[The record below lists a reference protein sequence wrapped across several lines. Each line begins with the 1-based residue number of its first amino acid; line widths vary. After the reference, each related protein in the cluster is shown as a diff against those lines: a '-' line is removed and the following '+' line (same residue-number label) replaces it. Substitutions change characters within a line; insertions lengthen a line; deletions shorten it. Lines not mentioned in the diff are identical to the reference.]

1 MRTRLSSR
9 ARWLALTA
17 TIVTPVIALTC
28 APSAAFAAPSDAPL
42 ASGEDWSVTRAPGGY
57 LVTVDLD
64 EPLPIVSDAPTLV
77 ADGETLGFATESADG
92 LSLSL
97 FTTDATVTRAA
108 DIDKGWASAD
118 IDKAAEQPAPE
129 RVDEPTNDELVE
141 QMSRMAPLAA
151 TADPADPGTYAVTEA
166 EYDFGDRAVPLAG
179 ISGIRGEMTGK
190 MYLTDAPGERPTVI
204 LLHGRHTSCST
215 GTANPLRWPCGPN
228 QVNVRSYQ
236 GYEGTGRALASHGY
250 NVLSIAANAVNSN
263 DNQLALDYGAQA
275 RGQLILDTLGML
287 EKANSGAAVV
297 FDDVSWPAEDGT
309 VTRTSRTLDEALSYA
324 TTRRDAPAAA
334 GGVSAASLAGRFD
347 LDTVGI
353 MGHSRG
359 GEGATSAVTLNQGLA
374 DPYGIVSVLPLAP
387 VDFGRMTV
395 PDVPM
400 AVFLP
405 YCDGD
410 VSNQQGQHMVDDS
423 RGAFGDNVM
432 RSAVWVM
439 GANHNF
445 FNTVWTPG
453 MYPYATGDDWSTS
466 DRTSS
471 CRTAD
476 PSRLTASQQY
486 RVGVSYMT
494 GFFRLTMGGESQ
506 FRSLFDGSATP
517 STTATSYADVR
528 IMASQPSSATTML
541 TDFTRSSTLVRTA
554 GNASAQVCA
563 NAETASSIAP
573 SVPYCTPRTVGT
585 ARVPHWTPVRFG
597 LNVPAY
603 PVTRVTWTGSTTN
616 PAAVSNGQLLV
627 TVPEGSRNVSSHTQ
641 LTLKAAPDLSVA
653 SGTDFTITV
662 ADGSGRTFTRTA
674 SEINPFAVNRLPGG
688 THTSLNKIV
697 LQQLTIP
704 TAEMT
709 DIDLT
714 DVREVRIGASVG
726 ADATGAGGLYLSDLA
741 FDTPTSTPAKV
752 ATRTTVNVA
761 GTVVEEGK
769 AADTREIA
777 VYLNR
782 AESSTVTAWV
792 SFVPTSGP
800 VSAAV
805 QGVRFAPGET
815 CTVVEVPIAGNIL
828 PSTTPSTAITV
839 SATNTTG
846 AVMGASAFNTL
857 TVREDDGVT
866 GSLPALPEAGV
877 QGDACAE
884 FEASRT
890 AGALTASA
898 TELAPG
904 AELTLTATGY
914 RVGESV
920 QFTFAGTEAATA
932 TAAADGTASATFTI
946 ADDQPLGSQTA
957 RAIGAGSARLQEAT
971 VDVLTPTTT
980 TLSLAEGTSLVE
992 GAELTFIAK
1001 IDGAATEGTVTF
1013 TDGGA
1018 AGGGAGSTAPTAAA
1032 GALLGSVEVVD
1043 GVARLTLPD
1052 GLSAGSH
1059 AVVAVFGRTA
1069 IAAES
1074 RSEPLTFTLAAA
1086 PVTEEPGTGGEPST
1100 PGTGGEPSTPGTG
1113 GEQPITGA
1121 PAAAPA
1127 DRGDLALTGGEI
1139 ASWALLA
1146 GGSLLALGAALL
1158 VARRRAGARADS

>member
-17 TIVTPVIALTC
+17 TIVTPLIALTC
-28 APSAAFAAPSDAPL
+28 APSAAFAAPADSPL
-42 ASGEDWSVTRAPGGY
+42 AAGDDWSVTRAPGGY
-57 LVTVDLD
+57 LVTVQLD

-97 FTTDATVTRAA
+97 FTTDAAVTRAGE
-108 DIDKGWASAD
+108 IDKGWASAD
-118 IDKAAEQPAPE
+118 IDKAAEQPVPE
-129 RVDEPTNDELVE
+129 RVEEPSNDELVE

-151 TADPADPGTYAVTEA
+151 TADPGDPGAYAVTEA
-166 EYDFGDRAVPLAG
+166 EYDFGDRAVALAG

-275 RGQLILDTLGML
+275 RGRLILDTLGML
-287 EKANSGAAVV
+287 EKANAGEPVA
-297 FDDVSWPAEDGT
+297 FEDVSWPADDAT
-309 VTRTSRTLDEALSYA
+309 VTRTSRSLDEALAYA

-334 GGVSAASLAGRFD
+334 TGVTAASLVGRFD

-410 VSNQQGQHMVDDS
+410 VSNQQGQHMIDDS
-423 RGAFGDNVM
+423 RGAFGDDVM

-471 CRTAD
+471 CRSAD
-476 PSRLTASQQY
+476 PSRLSAAQQY
-486 RVGVSYMT
+486 QVGVSYMT
-494 GFFRLTMGGESQ
+494 GFFRLTMGGETQ
-506 FRSLFDGSATP
+506 FQSLFDGSTTP

-541 TDFTRSSTLVRTA
+541 TDFTRAGTLVRTT

-563 NAETASSIAP
+563 NAETATSIAP

-597 LNVPAY
+597 LNVPAF
-603 PVTRVTWTGSTTN
+603 PVTRVMWTGSSSN
-616 PAAVSNGQLLV
+616 PAAVSNGQLIV
-627 TVPEGSRNVSSHTQ
+627 TVPEGSRDVSSRTQ
-641 LTLKAAPDLSVA
+641 LTLKAAPDLSVTA
-653 SGTDFTITV
+653 GTDFTITV
-662 ADGSGRTFTRTA
+662 TDGSGNAFTRAA

-709 DIDLT
+709 GIDLT
-714 DVREVRIGASVG
+714 DVREVRIGAGVG

-741 FDTPTSTPAKV
+741 FDRPTSAAAKV

-761 GTVVEEGK
+761 NTVVEEGN

-777 VYLNR
+777 VYLDR
-782 AESSTVTAWV
+782 PESAPVTAWV

-815 CTVVEVPIAGNIL
+815 CAVVEVPIAGNTS
-828 PSTTPSTAITV
+828 PSATASTAITV

-857 TVREDDGVT
+857 VVREDDGVT
-866 GSLPALPEAGV
+866 SSLPVLPAAGV

-884 FEASRT
+884 LTASRT
-890 AGALTASA
+890 PGELAASA
-898 TELAPG
+898 TESAPG
-904 AELTLTATGY
+904 TELTLTATGY
-914 RVGESV
+914 RAGELV
-920 QFTFAGTEAATA
+920 LFTFADTEVGSVTA
-932 TAAADGTASATFTI
+932 DVDGTASVIVAI
-946 ADDQPLGSQTA
+946 ADDQPLGAQTA
-957 RAIGAGSARLQEAT
+957 RAVGAGSGRLQEAAI
-971 VDVLTPTTT
+971 DVLAPTTT
-980 TLSLAEGTSLVE
+980 TLELVEGSSLIEGTALTFVATVE
-992 GAELTFIAK
+992 GAETA
-1001 IDGAATEGTVTF
+1001 GTVTF
-1013 TDGGA
+1013 TDGSS
-1018 AGGGAGSTAPTAAA
+1018 AGGGAGTAAPTAVA
-1032 GALLGSVEVVD
+1032 GALLGTADVVD

-1059 AVVAVFGRTA
+1059 SVIATFTRTSV
-1069 IAAES
+1069 AAES
-1074 RSEPLTFTLAAA
+1074 RSEALTFTVAAA
-1086 PVTEEPGTGGEPST
+1086 PVAGVD
-1100 PGTGGEPSTPGTG
+1100 
-1113 GEQPITGA
+1113 QPIAGPPSRDGLATTGA
-1121 PAAAPA
+1121 EI
-1127 DRGDLALTGGEI
+1127 TG
-1139 ASWALLA
+1139 WLLLA
-1146 GGSLLALGAALL
+1146 GGALLAVGGGLFAG
-1158 VARRRAGARADS
+1158 RRRRSTRATGA